1 MQSSP
6 NQLHETFNLLE
17 VMKLPNEGFSLVVYR
32 VLVQVTTGLCMTLN
46 HFMIWTEQIFNAR
59 K

>member
-6 NQLHETFNLLE
+6 NQLHKTFNFLE
-17 VMKLPNEGFSLVVYR
+17 VMKLPNEGFSLVVDS
-32 VLVQVTTGLCMTLN
+32 VLVQVTTGLCMTLT
-46 HFMIWTEQIFNAR
+46 HFMIWTEQILNAR